1 MMKRKTLYA
10 VVYTV
15 VFDVHIVMRL
25 LWANLARGQLV
36 KGDTNGERSR
46 RLINVNQT
54 NEKTNYINEVA
65 D

>member
-15 VFDVHIVMRL
+15 VITVHIVMRL
-25 LWANLARGQLV
+25 LWASLARGQLV

-46 RLINVNQT
+46 RLICF
-54 NEKTNYINEVA
+54 EKRQGA
-65 D
+65 GRPPPPHPS